1 MTRLTSPSDPQ
12 APHAR
17 FTVEQFHRLCEA
29 VPGQRLGL
37 IAGEVLTVL
46 AKGTRHSVL
55 VNRVT
60 QLITLWLAARTD
72 CPWELWVESPLCLGE
87 RDEPE
92 PDLAL
97 VRQRSH
103 GYLSAHPEAPDTV
116 LVIEVSDS
124 SLAFDLQTKGHL
136 YRNAGI
142 PSDWVIDVS
151 GPQLI
156 RAFGPDQQDP
166 PLESLHHR
174 IEELLLT
181 MPPASEKV

>member
-29 VPGQRLGL
+29 VPEQRLEL

-72 CPWELWVESPLCLGE
+72 CPWELRVESPLCLGE
-87 RDEPE
+87 RDDPSQTW
-92 PDLAL
+92 PWCGNAAMAI
-97 VRQRSH
+97 
-103 GYLSAHPEAPDTV
+103 SAP
-116 LVIEVSDS
+116 I
-124 SLAFDLQTKGHL
+124 QK
-136 YRNAGI
+136 
-142 PSDWVIDVS
+142 
-151 GPQLI
+151 
-156 RAFGPDQQDP
+156 P
-166 PLESLHHR
+166 P
-174 IEELLLT
+174 T
-181 MPPASEKV
+181 PCW

>member
-1 MTRLTSPSDPQ
+1 MTRLTPQ
-12 APHAR
+12 PHPQTPHAG

-29 VPGQRLGL
+29 VPEQRLEL
-37 IAGEVLTVL
+37 IDGEVLAVI

-55 VNRVT
+55 VNRLT
-60 QLITLWLAARTD
+60 QLITLWLAAQAD
-72 CPWELWVESPLCLGE
+72 CPWELRVESPLRLGA

-97 VRQRSH
+97 VQQRSH
-103 GYLSAHPEAPDTV
+103 GYLSAHPEASDTV

-124 SLAFDLQTKGHL
+124 SLAFDRQCKGNL

-142 PSDWVIDVS
+142 PHYWVIDVR

-156 RAFGPDQQDP
+156 RVFSPNQQASELDP
-166 PLESLHHR
+166 LQR
-174 IEELLLT
+174 KVEELLKSI
-181 MPPASEKV
+181 PPATTP